1 MHKTVLQMGVL
12 DVQGK
17 MLTQTMEKG
26 RAVSPAQMSTS
37 LNNDASPFASFSRI
51 YFYKSAC

>member
-1 MHKTVLQMGVL
+1 MGVL

-37 LNNDASPFASFSRI
+37 LYNDASPFASFSRI